1 MQPTTQVSCYKAYIK
16 SSVRSHCVCNVFF
29 CATESIGKGH
39 ITLKSQKSIFSKL
52 VPDSYLYIYIYI
64 HMWAGAKGGRE
75 ERTTKNICCV
85 GLAFI
90 VCIVSVWVCDDLGQC
105 FLEFKFVRG
114 WFGQM

>member
-1 MQPTTQVSCYKAYIK
+1 MRVG
-16 SSVRSHCVCNVFF
+16 RSKTHHFEIAEKYFF
-29 CATESIGKGH
+29 KTGSGQ
-39 ITLKSQKSIFSKL
+39 LF
-52 VPDSYLYIYIYI
+52 IYI

-105 FLEFKFVRG
+105 FPEFKFVRG
-114 WFGQM
+114 WFWQM